1 MGLSLGGLVKQPS
14 QAVLGLIT
22 KLAKILQAIA

>member
-1 MGLSLGGLVKQPS
+1 MGLSLGGLVKYWG
-14 QAVLGLIT
+14 QALLGLIT